1 MMQSS
6 SIQALVSLVDDPD
19 DQIFEHVRGELIK
32 CGSTAIPYLE
42 STWETDL
49 FGNKHHERIDQIIQE
64 IQFEEIKKELKN
76 WLESPEKDLIKG
88 ACIVTKYQF
97 NDLDETE
104 ILNSIQNIRRDI
116 WLELNDNQ
124 TAFEKVKIFN
134 KIFFAHH
141 LFEGDK
147 DDFLSPANSF
157 INQVLESRKGNPL
170 SLSLIYSVIAQSLD
184 LPIYGVNLPNHF
196 VLAHMDTN
204 GVHASNDQENE
215 FGVLF
220 YINTYAKGTIFDS
233 SEIKEFLSN
242 LNVPHSREFFEPC
255 SNTAIIRRMLTN
267 LIAGYQQNGNGKKVT
282 DLTELRS
289 LLD

>member
-19 DQIFEHVRGELIK
+19 DQIYEHVRGELIK

-49 FGNKHHERIDQIIQE
+49 FGNKHHERIDLIIQE

-147 DDFLSPANSF
+147 DDFLSPSNSF
-157 INQVLESRKGNPL
+157 INH
-170 SLSLIYSVIAQSLD
+170 D
-184 LPIYGVNLPNHF
+184 L
-196 VLAHMDTN
+196 
-204 GVHASNDQENE
+204 
-215 FGVLF
+215 
-220 YINTYAKGTIFDS
+220 
-233 SEIKEFLSN
+233 
-242 LNVPHSREFFEPC
+242 
-255 SNTAIIRRMLTN
+255 
-267 LIAGYQQNGNGKKVT
+267 
-282 DLTELRS
+282 
-289 LLD
+289 